1 MKCPECSYLES
12 KVIDSRPSE
21 DGSTIRRRRE
31 CEKCGNRF
39 NTYEKIEDIPI
50 MVLKK
55 DGTSQLFNRQKIL
68 NGIITACEKR
78 PVKLSQ
84 MEHLADE
91 IEQDIKNKL
100 KREVST
106 KEIGEML
113 MEKLRKLDEIA
124 YIRFASVYREF
135 KDVNLFLEEINK
147 LIKNKKE

>member
-1 MKCPECSYLES
+1 MKCPECNHPES
-12 KVIDSRPSE
+12 KVIDSRPNE
-21 DGSTIRRRRE
+21 DGTTIRRRRE

-39 NTYEKIEDIPI
+39 NTYEKLEDTPI
-50 MVLKK
+50 IVLKK

-78 PVKLSQ
+78 PVTLSQ
-84 MEHLADE
+84 MEHVVDE

-100 KREVST
+100 KKEVTT
-106 KEIGEML
+106 KEIGEMVIGN
-113 MEKLRKLDEIA
+113 LRKLDDVA

-147 LIKNKKE
+147 LIKDE